1 MKSFMSKRFINK
13 LSLLLTFSN
22 KPSKILFVR
31 GAREKGM
38 DILEEIKR
46 LDAVAFGELC
56 RRAAN
61 EDNLG
66 ARLVEGISIEIM
78 ATDGG
83 LIEEQMSYT
92 GEF

>member
-1 MKSFMSKRFINK
+1 
-13 LSLLLTFSN
+13 
-22 KPSKILFVR
+22 VR
-31 GAREKGM
+31 RAGEKGM

-78 ATDGG
+78 ASDGG
-83 LIEEQMSYT
+83 LIEEQMNYV

>member
-1 MKSFMSKRFINK
+1 MFNQKIHIIN
-13 LSLLLTFSN
+13 F
-22 KPSKILFVR
+22 KILF
-31 GAREKGM
+31 